1 VVDLVGT
8 LLVILGAF
16 LVVGGTGLSIALL
29 LERRWWKKLI
39 GGMTASPFPDSGLG
53 SLIPMVQ
60 ALMRTMTDRV
70 FVGLKLGHLAGRSGT
85 GHCGV
90 KS

>member
-1 VVDLVGT
+1 MGVVDLVGT

-39 GGMTASPFPDSGLG
+39 DGMMRARF
-53 SLIPMVQ
+53 LILV
-60 ALMRTMTDRV
+60 
-70 FVGLKLGHLAGRSGT
+70 
-85 GHCGV
+85 
-90 KS
+90 